1 MCPYGEQKY
10 TNAATGGASPSLKG
24 DRAKR
29 FGSVFFLRIFRE
41 PALFD
46 ALLLLKE
53 FENAPEAAHAEYG
66 CEGAR
71 NRAVEKEGD
80 CECRDAE
87 QGKERPDLFADIVF
101 ALYDDGV
108 KGAYHQK
115 GTETDQEAVQIH
127 GTSFLFTAIPR
138 NESSFI
144 LLIKIDRM
152 RIAEHG
158 KKKQCRGNK
167 KKNYDTKKKRI
178 KRQGSKKREK

>member
-1 MCPYGEQKY
+1 
-10 TNAATGGASPSLKG
+10 
-24 DRAKR
+24 
-29 FGSVFFLRIFRE
+29 
-41 PALFD
+41 
-46 ALLLLKE
+46 
-53 FENAPEAAHAEYG
+53 
-66 CEGAR
+66 
-71 NRAVEKEGD
+71 
-80 CECRDAE
+80 
-87 QGKERPDLFADIVF
+87 
-101 ALYDDGV
+101 V

-178 KRQGSKKREK
+178 KRQEK

>member
-1 MCPYGEQKY
+1 MFAGRRMKQ
-10 TNAATGGASPSLKG
+10 TVSASL
-24 DRAKR
+24 
-29 FGSVFFLRIFRE
+29 LRIFRE

-53 FENAPEAAHAEYG
+53 LEDTPEAAHAEDG
-66 CEGAR
+66 CESAR
-71 NRAVEKEGD
+71 NRPAEKEGD

-87 QGKERPDLFADIVF
+87 QGKEWPDLFAEVVL
-101 ALYDDGV
+101 ALHDNGV

-138 NESSFI
+138 NESSFM

-167 KKNYDTKKKRI
+167 KKNYDTRKKRI
-178 KRQGSKKREK
+178 KIQDK